1 MQSKESSFTAFTTLC
16 PILCCQ
22 ISSTWWRFL
31 NICLHPELLHC
42 ALNAEPA
49 GLSGPAW
56 TKSFLLQ
63 ESQSQ
68 QWLNMISPHYLLDS
82 WWFVSI
88 VHTAFSEPAKMWQHQ
103 LLEGRSSLV
112 SGIHCQPANTFSE
125 WLKRGAVKS
134 SGISEAVNLDCTL
147 WFSRHLFCFC
157 AKGTL
162 AELHTTD
169 VQHSFGTRHLDTQCC
184 QVHKKSTFRCHVL
197 IPQLS
202 PCRCFTSFSL
212 ILAPA
217 SGIAAPHHRI
227 AGARGS
233 DLCASSQPSRLRQ
246 TPRPGS
252 ARKAPD
258 LSWVTGILQRKASAP
273 GQRFL

>member
-1 MQSKESSFTAFTTLC
+1 
-16 PILCCQ
+16 
-22 ISSTWWRFL
+22 
-31 NICLHPELLHC
+31 
-42 ALNAEPA
+42 
-49 GLSGPAW
+49 
-56 TKSFLLQ
+56 
-63 ESQSQ
+63 
-68 QWLNMISPHYLLDS
+68 
-82 WWFVSI
+82 
-88 VHTAFSEPAKMWQHQ
+88 MWHHQ

-112 SGIHCQPANTFSE
+112 LGIRCQPANTFSE

-134 SGISEAVNLDCTL
+134 SNISEAVNLDCTL
-147 WFSRHLFCFC
+147 WFSRQLFCFC

-162 AELHTTD
+162 AESHTTD

-227 AGARGS
+227 A
-233 DLCASSQPSRLRQ
+233 
-246 TPRPGS
+246 
-252 ARKAPD
+252 
-258 LSWVTGILQRKASAP
+258 
-273 GQRFL
+273 